1 MNVAREVVATALF
14 NLLKA
19 TQVNGS
25 SPFVSMGQNP
35 KIWSKLTP
43 GDQPAMYLVDI
54 GETVVQNQ
62 AYGLSKYLLHFEIL
76 IYVRADASPAAIPAT
91 QLRTLRDAI
100 DAQMQSIPPGERQT
114 LGNVVYHAW
123 IEGEVLVDTGILD
136 QQCVVM
142 IPVKVLTGI

>member
-19 TQVNGS
+19 TQVNS
-25 SPFVSMGQNP
+25 AAAFVTTGQNP
-35 KIWSKLTP
+35 KIWSNTTP
-43 GDQPAMYLVDI
+43 GDQPAMYLIDV

-62 AYGLSKYLLHFEIL
+62 AYGLSKYVLHFEIL
-76 IYVRADASPAAIPAT
+76 VYVRADASPLAIPAT

-100 DAQMQSIPPGERQT
+100 DAQMQSVPPGERQT
-114 LGNVVYHAW
+114 LGGVVYHAW
-123 IEGEVLVDTGILD
+123 IEGDVLVDTGILD
-136 QQCVVM
+136 KQCVIM